1 MSILKNI
8 GELATVN
15 PKSGEVVKISDAFL
29 QWKNEKIIA
38 FGKMKNVP
46 KDSEIFDADGLLVTA
61 GLIDAHTHPVFS
73 GSRANEFYLRNSG
86 VPYMKIAQKGGGIR
100 ASVRMLRESSDAE
113 IRIQVQK
120 NLDGFIAHG
129 TTTIEGKSGYG
140 LSVKDEIRSLE
151 ILNDV
156 AKNHPLDVIPTFLG
170 AHEVPDEYREN
181 RDEYIRIVCEEMIP
195 KVAENGLAEYCD
207 VFCEEGVFSV
217 AESRKIF
224 ETAKKYGLKI
234 RFHAEEFVAN
244 GGAELAEEIGAHS
257 ADHLM
262 AITDDGIQALQNGGV
277 VPIVLP
283 GTTFFLGK
291 DSFAP
296 VQKMLD
302 ADLPVALATD
312 FNPGSSF
319 TQNLQ
324 LIMTIGCVQFGF
336 SAEQALK
343 SVTYN
348 AAKSLHREHQIGC
361 LAPKFQADF
370 VVWDVSDLD
379 ELPYLFGTNHAKTVF
394 KSGSKMERRFSG

>member
-15 PKSGEVVKISDAFL
+15 PKSGEIEKISDAFL
-29 QWKNEKIIA
+29 QWS
-38 FGKMKNVP
+38 GKNVV
-46 KDSEIFDADGLLVTA
+46 KIGLMDEIPNDTEVFDANGMLVTA
-61 GLIDAHTHPVFS
+61 GLVDAHTHPVFA

-86 VPYMKIAQKGGGIR
+86 VPYMEIAKKGGGIR
-100 ASVRMLRESSDAE
+100 ASVRMLRESSDAT
-113 IRIQVQK
+113 IRTQVQK

-140 LSVKDEIRSLE
+140 LSVNDEIRSLK
-151 ILNDV
+151 ILNKV
-156 AKNHPLDVIPTFLG
+156 AENHPLEVVPTFLG

-181 RDEYIRIVCEEMIP
+181 RNEYIRIVCEEMIP
-195 KVAENGLAEYCD
+195 KVAEKELAEYCD

-217 AESRKIF
+217 EESRKIF
-224 ETAKKYGLKI
+224 QVAKENGLKI

-244 GGAELAEEIGAHS
+244 GGAQLAAEVGAHS

-262 AITDDGIQALQNGGV
+262 AIEDSGIEALKNGKV
-277 VPIVLP
+277 VPIALP

-296 VQKMLD
+296 VQKMLK

-324 LIMTIGCVQFGF
+324 LMMTIGCVQFGF

-348 AAKSLHREHQIGC
+348 AAKSLKREDKIGC
-361 LAPKFQADF
+361 ISAGFQADF
-370 VVWDVSDLD
+370 VVWNVSNLD
-379 ELPYLFGTNHAKTVF
+379 ELPYLFGTNHAKQVF
-394 KSGSKMERRFSG
+394 KKGKLI